1 MNSHNYLLTD
11 ETISKNHKRSLYVV
25 ILTTLMMVIEI
36 AAGLLTGSMALLADG
51 WHMATHA
58 GAIGISVIAYH
69 LARSEKMSAHFSFG
83 AGKFIPLGG
92 YTSALILAFMAI
104 IMMIESTNR
113 LMNPVSIQYGEAILV
128 AVVGLVVNL
137 ASVFLLFDDHHHHHH
152 DHSDGHTHAHVH
164 DHNLKSAYMH
174 VVADSF
180 TSLLAIGALLL
191 GKYYDLAW
199 TDPLMG
205 VVGGVVIL
213 RWGWLLMKETA
224 YELLDGHA
232 KGINKEKIIRFLRTK
247 DVEVVDIHLWRIAPS
262 AHACEIIVESK
273 MIRGSDFYHKH
284 LKSEFP
290 LTHLIVEERA
300 KGVIHGVFR
309 SPHS

>member
-1 MNSHNYLLTD
+1 
-11 ETISKNHKRSLYVV
+11 
-25 ILTTLMMVIEI
+25 MVIEVT
-36 AAGLLTGSMALLADG
+36 AGYLTGSMALLADG

-69 LARSEKMSAHFSFG
+69 LARSEKMSSHFSFG

-104 IMMIESTNR
+104 IMMIESINR
-113 LMNPVSIQYGEAILV
+113 LLNPLSIQYSEAILV

-137 ASVFLLFDDHHHHHH
+137 ASVFLLFDDTHHHHH
-152 DHSDGHTHAHVH
+152 DHVH

-191 GKYYDLAW
+191 GKYYDLSW

-232 KGINKEKIIRFLRTK
+232 KGISKDKIIRSLRTK

-284 LKSEFP
+284 LKSEFA